1 MQIKVAKTPRNKWC
15 ATTEVPHGERR
26 KRNGRCE
33 PCMPRQ
39 GRRRLRVWCHTAG
52 ELYEEEGLRRHR
64 NVLQATYCVGDATTA
79 SARKVAVRVRNDDR
93 QSRGRGTASAATLTL
108 FLIVRSAAAG
118 YRKAR
123 AGPAVSTSSTTPTSE
138 DATAYST
145 QRNGGSRK
153 YHWWSE
159 SNTSCSPSSVGFLAL
174 DPKVEA
180 SHRESNQ
187 VCVFRCAAR
196 PASQGLR

>member
-1 MQIKVAKTPRNKWC
+1 MQKHRGNKWG
-15 ATTEVPHGERR
+15 ATTKVPTALFQKG
-26 KRNGRCE
+26 NGTADARSP

-64 NVLQATYCVGDATTA
+64 NVLQRLATS

-93 QSRGRGTASAATLTL
+93 QSRGRRTASAATLTL

-145 QRNGGSRK
+145 QRNGDSRK

-159 SNTSCSPSSVGFLAL
+159 SNTSCSPSSMAYV
-174 DPKVEA
+174 D
-180 SHRESNQ
+180 
-187 VCVFRCAAR
+187 
-196 PASQGLR
+196 